1 MFSLLA
7 WGIAFS
13 LAVTMGLVIR
23 GFLFIAVARD
33 GTAVYHLGRGVV
45 LILLALALRALYWDG
60 LPLLFN
66 AVDPGAWAA
75 WSSAVGKPI
84 PNILTGLVAL
94 AGTRHMLILQWLLIP
109 EAERHRYNILTAPFY
124 PQRALFVRGVD
135 TLRRRW
141 RDGGKDANER

>member
-1 MFSLLA
+1 MLSLLA
-7 WGIAFS
+7 WIVAIA

-60 LPLLFN
+60 LPLLVN
-66 AVDPGAWAA
+66 AIGDGAWAA
-75 WSSAVGKPI
+75 WSGAVGKPL
-84 PNILTGLVAL
+84 PNIVTGLVAA
-94 AGTRHMLILQWLLIP
+94 AGARHMLILQWLLIP

-124 PQRALFVRGVD
+124 PQRALFARGVD

-141 RDGGKDANER
+141 IDGGKE

>member
-1 MFSLLA
+1 MFNLMA
-7 WGIAFS
+7 WAVAIF
-13 LAVTMGLVIR
+13 LAVSIGLVIR

-45 LILLALALRALYWDG
+45 LILLALALRAVYWDG
-60 LPLLFN
+60 LPLLVN
-66 AVDPGAWAA
+66 ALGEGAWTA
-75 WSSAVGKPI
+75 WSAAVGKPI

-124 PQRALFVRGVD
+124 PQRALFSRGVD

-141 RDGGKDANER
+141 IDGGKE